1 MKLYDYDA
9 FIFDLDGT
17 LIDSEK
23 YHAQAFAETVLEQS
37 GYRLTPDEH
46 LEFFGK
52 HSTWFAM
59 ELNERHGLSLV
70 PDMVLERKR
79 RRVQEIFVA
88 KPFAGAR
95 AFLELWKG
103 KKPMALA
110 TNSPRSFVEPA
121 LKEAELLQYFDCI
134 TTADEVSHR
143 KPDPEMIE
151 RTLQKLQVD
160 PLKTLVFEDQAIGV
174 QAARAAGACVVVVD
188 NGQTAGFPVDV
199 TTHTWQELIQLAEDG

>member
-1 MKLYDYDA
+1 MNLYDYDA

-37 GYRLTPDEH
+37 GYRLAPDEY

-52 HSTWFAM
+52 HSTWFAV

-70 PDMVLERKR
+70 PEAVLEQKR

-95 AFLELWKG
+95 AFLERWDG
-103 KKPMALA
+103 EIPMALA

-121 LKEAELLQYFDCI
+121 LKEADLLQYFEFI

-174 QAARAAGACVVVVD
+174 QAARSAGACVVVVD
-188 NGQTAGFPVDV
+188 NGQTAGFPVDLAAY
-199 TTHTWQELIQLAEDG
+199 TWQELIAFSEAG